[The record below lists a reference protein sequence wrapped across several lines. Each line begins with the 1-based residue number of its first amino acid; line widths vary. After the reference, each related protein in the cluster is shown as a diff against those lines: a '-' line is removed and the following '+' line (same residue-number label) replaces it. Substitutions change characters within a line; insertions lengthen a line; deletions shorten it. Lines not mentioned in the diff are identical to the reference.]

1 MKCLKKSQTNDPKE
15 IHAKEYKK
23 PEQRNKNNS
32 KYEWKFYQRSR
43 DYKWKGEVCA
53 ASGAPQS
60 EPVFAWWEL

>member
-32 KYEWKFYQRSR
+32 KYE
-43 DYKWKGEVCA
+43 
-53 ASGAPQS
+53 
-60 EPVFAWWEL
+60 